1 MIAAARL
8 PLRSDPANN
17 QFERPSAHGRI
28 WLSGSQTRLPASN
41 LRIPRHP
48 ATQSALIWPGIP
60 RPSGHLF
67 HGHPAGQSERSD
79 AGVALLVRVGWR
91 RQFLRPFAH

>member
-8 PLRSDPANN
+8 PLRSDPANS

-41 LRIPRHP
+41 PLRTVHASFPAHGSSLCESTFRHP
-48 ATQSALIWPGIP
+48 VIHHRHWQIVLPLGSAG
-60 RPSGHLF
+60 G
-67 HGHPAGQSERSD
+67 RSQD
-79 AGVALLVRVGWR
+79 
-91 RQFLRPFAH
+91 

>member
-1 MIAAARL
+1 MRADWIRLMITAARL

-41 LRIPRHP
+41 P
-48 ATQSALIWPGIP
+48 
-60 RPSGHLF
+60 
-67 HGHPAGQSERSD
+67 
-79 AGVALLVRVGWR
+79 
-91 RQFLRPFAH
+91 